1 MTLTTESNLPSLTW
15 CPWHKKVVRSCD
27 HRDRGLLKI
36 DLSEYSTAHLLTP
49 YMYNKVVDFMKKE
62 GIVK

>member
-1 MTLTTESNLPSLTW
+1 MSDLPSLTW

-49 YMYNKVVDFMKKE
+49 DKYQEVVKYMKQLTKGDKR
-62 GIVK
+62 